1 MHADRDLRAARVL
14 SWLVVVLM
22 AAGSAVGV
30 LAPQVYRDNALI
42 SATFPAQDL
51 VTLVVAVPLLLTG
64 LLTARRGSPRG
75 HIVWVGMLFYAVYAY
90 AFYMVAAAFNAL
102 FLLYVAVASAAG
114 FALVFSLPRIEVTA
128 VAAGVSRRRGA
139 RVVALAYLGVT
150 AVGLGVLWI
159 ALSVGFL
166 LTGQVPAP
174 VVAAVHPTAV
184 VFALDLAVVVPAM
197 TVAAVWLT
205 RREPR
210 GWFLAALL
218 SVWGPIY
225 TLGLAIASLAIGR
238 AGVGTG
244 DELPIWV
251 MLTLLGAASAAMLLV
266 PDSRTLHIT

>member
-42 SATFPAQDL
+42 SATFPAQDI
-51 VTLVVAVPLLLTG
+51 VPLLLTG

-114 FALVFSLPRIEVTA
+114 FALVFSLPRIDVTA

-150 AVGLGVLWI
+150 AVGLGVLWT
-159 ALSVGFL
+159 AVSLGFL

-174 VVAAVHPTAV
+174 VVAAGHPTAV

-197 TVAAVWLT
+197 TLAAVWLT
-205 RREPR
+205 RREPPA
-210 GWFLAALL
+210 GSWPLCSASGDL
-218 SVWGPIY
+218 STPWDWP
-225 TLGLAIASLAIGR
+225 
-238 AGVGTG
+238 
-244 DELPIWV
+244 
-251 MLTLLGAASAAMLLV
+251 
-266 PDSRTLHIT
+266 